1 MIDIHLKLNG
11 KQIIKAFIN
20 LKLKMNISFIIPCL
34 NCESFIESNIQKL
47 QKKLKKM
54 KKINYE
60 LIFIND
66 GSNDKTGEILEKHS
80 SKKIRIIQNDK
91 NIGKSASLIKGIRAS
106 KKRSVVIIDCDLP
119 YFKYL
124 DLILNKLNKY
134 QFIYINRKSKKSRLI
149 SKNLNLYQISRF
161 FIGRVICLIL
171 NLFFFN
177 SNIGDTQA
185 GLKAFTKPKNLR
197 NIKFVSKKF
206 FLDAELMILFNR
218 SNIKMLSIPI
228 NYKIY
233 TKSSIKIISY
243 ENFIYLYELIK
254 IIFYYKF
261 LNNKFLKF

>member
-1 MIDIHLKLNG
+1 
-11 KQIIKAFIN
+11 
-20 LKLKMNISFIIPCL
+20 MNISFIIPCL

-66 GSNDKTGEILEKHS
+66 GSIDKTGKILKKYS
-80 SKKIRIIQNDK
+80 SKRIKVIQNDK
-91 NIGKSASLIKGIRAS
+91 NMGKSASLIRGVMAS
-106 KKRSVVIIDCDLP
+106 KKSNIVIIDCDLP

-124 DLILNKLNKY
+124 DFIIKNLNKY
-134 QFIYINRKSKKSRLI
+134 QFIYINRKSKKSKLI

-161 FIGRVICLIL
+161 FIGRIICLIL

-177 SNIGDTQA
+177 SNTGDTQA
-185 GLKAFTKPKNLR
+185 GLKAFAKPKNLR
-197 NIKFVSKKF
+197 KIKFISKKF

-218 SNIKMLSIPI
+218 SNIKMLSVPVS
-228 NYKIY
+228 YKIY

-243 ENFIYLYELIK
+243 ENLVYLFELIK

-261 LNNKFLKF
+261 LNNKFIKL